1 LPENLDFDTINAS
14 MENNL
19 LMISIRKLQF
29 TSQSIKIDRIDV

>member
-1 LPENLDFDTINAS
+1 

-19 LMISIRKLQF
+19 LVITIRKLQF